1 MRGLSFGK
9 EAVLDSGMA
18 NLGVKTFLQ
27 VGILVLV
34 GFETK
39 STRAV
44 DIKPKSQSCRGA
56 FDMYFV
62 LDRSAS
68 VTPKNFRE
76 ETVDFVE
83 KIVNSFHSPKVRF
96 SFITFSDDASVVM
109 ELSNDPDVIRHGLSH
124 LRRIDTYGGTFMS
137 HGLRKANAQIQAL
150 GGDTASIIFALTDGK
165 LTDEPQSFNEADKS
179 RSLGATVFAIGVGNY
194 DDGQLKYVADKPAKD
209 YVYLQH
215 DFEALDTIID
225 VVVNKSCIEI
235 LSASP
240 PYVCADAEFEVDVWG
255 NGFTKYQNISNV
267 FCNFRL
273 NDTDN
278 QVYRPKEVRS
288 DYLRC
293 PAPKIDQPG
302 SFVVLQVSV
311 NGKTFISSNVTIEAL
326 DCTPTD
332 VAAIVLPLFFLL
344 LLLALLLLWWFWQ
357 LLCCYVVI
365 NEKEEEEEV
374 AEQKP
379 KWPKVSASYY
389 GGRGAG
395 GMSRMQVQWG
405 GLGSTEAGAKLDR
418 PKDAKVEVTQEPM
431 PKSPTLWE
439 TILRKLQTCRDY
451 LLKQYHRVAIMRP
464 RPGDKRLCIVVRRT

>member
-1 MRGLSFGK
+1 
-9 EAVLDSGMA
+9 MA
-18 NLGVKTFLQ
+18 NFYFKTFVQ
-27 VGILVLV
+27 FGILLLV
-34 GFETK
+34 GSDT
-39 STRAV
+39 STLVGAL

-109 ELSNDPDVIRHGLSH
+109 ELSNDPDVIKHGLSH
-124 LRRIDTYGGTFMS
+124 LRQIDTYGGTFMS
-137 HGLRKANAQIQAL
+137 HGLRK
-150 GGDTASIIFALTDGK
+150 
-165 LTDEPQSFNEADKS
+165 ADKS

-194 DDGQLKYVADKPAKD
+194 DDVQGTAKIREMFDTLQTHSVQVKADYWWWLTRSWLD
-209 YVYLQH
+209 H
-215 DFEALDTIID
+215 DLGHDLDSF
-225 VVVNKSCIEI
+225 VVRPRSLYAELNKSR
-235 LSASP
+235 LAS
-240 PYVCADAEFEVDVWG
+240 VFEVDIWG
-255 NGFTKYQNISNV
+255 NGFRKTDNISNV

-278 QVYRPKEVRS
+278 
-288 DYLRC
+288 
-293 PAPKIDQPG
+293 
-302 SFVVLQVSV
+302 QVSV

-357 LLCCYVVI
+357 LLCCYV
-365 NEKEEEEEV
+365 EEP
-374 AEQKP
+374 KP

-395 GMSRMQVQWG
+395 GMSRMQG
-405 GLGSTEAGAKLDR
+405 KLR
-418 PKDAKVEVTQEPM
+418 
-431 PKSPTLWE
+431 
-439 TILRKLQTCRDY
+439 TCRDY
-451 LLKQYHRVAIMRP
+451 LLKQYHRVDIMRP
-464 RPGDKRLCIVVRRT
+464 RPGDKLITSQPRRQPANHSRLFPNSLPAIAFNMSCWTMLETVFMMPHG